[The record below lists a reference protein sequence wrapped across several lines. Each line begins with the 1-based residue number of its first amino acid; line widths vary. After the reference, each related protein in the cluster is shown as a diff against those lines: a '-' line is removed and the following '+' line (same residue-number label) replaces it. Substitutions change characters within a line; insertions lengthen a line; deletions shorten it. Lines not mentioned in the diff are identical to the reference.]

1 MDSETGLVKSFI
13 FALPWLGR
21 LDECH
26 SVRSID
32 DIKDCRLAFRQH
44 REEHRERKKRDIK
57 ILKRTSNNGAAEIA
71 SQDFSNEKRVVR
83 VIKF

>member
-1 MDSETGLVKSFI
+1 MDSETGLVKSLI

-44 REEHRERKKRDIK
+44 REEHRERKKG
-57 ILKRTSNNGAAEIA
+57 RTSNNGAAEIA